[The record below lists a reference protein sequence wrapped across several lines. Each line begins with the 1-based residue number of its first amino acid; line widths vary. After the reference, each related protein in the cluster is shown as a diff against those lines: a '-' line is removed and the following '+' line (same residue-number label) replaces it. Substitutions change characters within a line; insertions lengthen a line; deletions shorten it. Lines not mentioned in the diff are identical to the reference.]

1 MLSSSRCSLLLLR
14 ECLPAPAAVLRP
26 RIHKCKCHPFGSLLH
41 VELEPFQMRQ
51 ALLVHDNPDSFDS
64 EDLVTGLGRI
74 GIEAHDI
81 PKLSST
87 AFATVSGNPHPQ
99 WGIGRQL
106 LFGDNSSNRFS
117 RIWGD
122 CDHLVSPFILVHSTY
137 RDRVREGRTLA
148 EYLRT
153 LVYRAN
159 TSRSE

>member
-1 MLSSSRCSLLLLR
+1 
-14 ECLPAPAAVLRP
+14 
-26 RIHKCKCHPFGSLLH
+26 
-41 VELEPFQMRQ
+41 MRQ

-64 EDLVTGLGRI
+64 EDLVTALGRI

-87 AFATVSGNPHPQ
+87 PFATVSGNPHPQ

-106 LFGDNSSNRFS
+106 LFGDNSPNRFS

-137 RDRVREGRTLA
+137 RDNALG
-148 EYLRT
+148 Y
-153 LVYRAN
+153 YRALCC
-159 TSRSE
+159 TPRLSTPYG